1 MSSLLEEAQAH
12 AKRPGSVCGIAL
24 LARRLDESETAEL
37 HEALASEISASALA
51 KALEARGFYVNYQ
64 TISRHRAGRCV
75 CDVTR

>member
-1 MSSLLEEAQAH
+1 MSSLLEEAQAFT
-12 AKRPGSVCGIAL
+12 KRPGTVCGVAL
-24 LARRLDESETAEL
+24 LARRLDETEKAELDEAIASET
-37 HEALASEISASALA
+37 SASAVS